1 MHDKQEI
8 TKALTL
14 MKPDNQLF
22 EIRIIYENKKVYS
35 GYFNDAEVLL
45 RELSKQPNGNS
56 NVYITL
62 NALNDACYDRAQKNK
77 FELNSKATTSD
88 NDVVGL
94 QWLMVDLDP
103 KRPTGTSST
112 EEQLKKAQDL
122 GNEIYNFMRGMG
134 FEKPLLATSGNGVHL
149 LYKVCL
155 KNSKENV
162 QLLEKCLKTL
172 NILFSTDEI
181 EVDMKNFNPSRI
193 CKLYGTMAQKGT
205 SSDKRPHRMSKVL
218 NTDTEIKAS
227 DRKYL
232 EELAKHYPEVEEKPQ
247 RYNNYSP
254 KEFDLDEWL
263 SKYGIHYRRVGHSD
277 GDKYIL
283 DCCPFDSNHKGKDAM
298 IFRSRNG
305 AIGFNCFHNS
315 CIGRTWKDV
324 RVLFEP
330 DAYEKK
336 WQEYERKAYSNFN
349 RNKKPAEVK
358 PIVEKENVPV
368 FYSALDIYNMPQ
380 VEESFV
386 KSGTTVIDQRMRGLK
401 KGYVSVV
408 SGLRSSAKSTLLSQW
423 IIEAVDSGNNVA
435 CYSGEL
441 TCRNF
446 MKWLNLQC
454 AGKSRVQQ
462 GQYEGFYFT
471 PKEYKEKIAK
481 WLDGKFWLYNNDYGH
496 DFKAMVEQFEKIIVE
511 KKLDFLVL
519 DNLMSFDLSNVSE
532 DKWEA
537 QKLFIFEL
545 QRLAKKHDIH
555 IAFVAHPRKAQG
567 FLRLDDI
574 AGTADLGNAV
584 DNAFIV
590 HRNNADFRRLTAQM
604 FGWKEDNE
612 VYKGTNI
619 VEITKDRDGGTQDVF
634 VPLWYE
640 VSTKRLRN
648 TETENRIYG
657 WDNNNDGFY
666 AAGIEDIPFEWE
678 EE

>member
-1 MHDKQEI
+1 M
-8 TKALTL
+8 
-14 MKPDNQLF
+14 
-22 EIRIIYENKKVYS
+22 
-35 GYFNDAEVLL
+35 
-45 RELSKQPNGNS
+45 
-56 NVYITL
+56 
-62 NALNDACYDRAQKNK
+62 
-77 FELNSKATTSD
+77 
-88 NDVVGL
+88 
-94 QWLMVDLDP
+94 
-103 KRPTGTSST
+103 
-112 EEQLKKAQDL
+112 
-122 GNEIYNFMRGMG
+122 
-134 FEKPLLATSGNGVHL
+134 
-149 LYKVCL
+149 
-155 KNSKENV
+155 
-162 QLLEKCLKTL
+162 
-172 NILFSTDEI
+172 
-181 EVDMKNFNPSRI
+181 
-193 CKLYGTMAQKGT
+193 
-205 SSDKRPHRMSKVL
+205 
-218 NTDTEIKAS
+218 
-227 DRKYL
+227 
-232 EELAKHYPEVEEKPQ
+232 
-247 RYNNYSP
+247 
-254 KEFDLDEWL
+254 
-263 SKYGIHYRRVGHSD
+263 
-277 GDKYIL
+277 
-283 DCCPFDSNHKGKDAM
+283 
-298 IFRSRNG
+298 
-305 AIGFNCFHNS
+305 
-315 CIGRTWKDV
+315 
-324 RVLFEP
+324 LFEP

-349 RNKKPAEVK
+349 RNKKPVKVK

-401 KGYVSVV
+401 KGYVSIV